1 VVFWSRCSSV
11 FWVVRVSRV
20 SDHRVVARLVGS
32 VGHRLDPAVG
42 ERHIIHS
49 LGQVVIPRLLVAKVV
64 VVLVFYSVLPVIVGI
79 NLLELKR

>member
-1 VVFWSRCSSV
+1 MVFWSRCSGV
-11 FWVVRVSRV
+11 FWIVCVSRV

-42 ERHIIHS
+42 KGHVVHS
-49 LGQVVIPRLLVAKVV
+49 LCQVVIPRLLVAKVV

-79 NLLELKR
+79 NLETKA